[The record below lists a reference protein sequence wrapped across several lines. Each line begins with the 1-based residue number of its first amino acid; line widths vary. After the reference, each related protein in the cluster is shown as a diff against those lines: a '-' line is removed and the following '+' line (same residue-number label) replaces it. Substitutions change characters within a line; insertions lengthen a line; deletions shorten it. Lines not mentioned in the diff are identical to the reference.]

1 MSDLTGNPKNSEN
14 FVHLHVHTEY
24 SMLDGAAKISEL
36 VAEVARQEMPAIA
49 MTDHGNVFGA
59 FEFHKS
65 AKAAGVK
72 PIIGIEAYV
81 APESRFDKR
90 RVKWAEGG
98 QDDVSG
104 GGAYTHMTLLAEN
117 NQGLSN
123 LFKLSSLA
131 SLEGFYYKP
140 RVDRELLSKY
150 SKGIIATTGCA
161 GGEIQ
166 TRLRM
171 GAYKEAIKAASEF
184 RDIFGPENFYLEIM
198 DHSIEIEQR
207 AFADL
212 IKLGK
217 ELNLPQLATN
227 DLHYTHHD
235 DAAAHEVLLCIQSG
249 STMADPKRFKF
260 ENSEFYL
267 KSPVQMREIFKD
279 FKQACDN
286 TLLIA
291 ERCETTMREGEN
303 LLPQFPVPTGQSED
317 SWLIK
322 LANDG
327 LATKMGNSI
336 PTEYQDRLNFELEVM
351 IKMGFPGYFLV
362 VADLCDHARKV
373 GIRVG
378 PGRGSAAGSLVSYSL
393 GITGLDPIKFGLLFE
408 RFLNPERISM
418 PDIDLDFDER
428 RRSEMIQYATTK
440 YGDDRVA
447 QIITYGTIK
456 SKQAIKDSTRV
467 LGYPY
472 ALGERLTKSLPPSVM
487 GKDISLSGI
496 FNMDNERYG
505 EASEFR
511 NLYESDP
518 DSKKIV
524 DTALGIEGLK
534 RQWGVHAAGVILSK
548 EPLLDVIPIHRRDA
562 DGAIITQFDMGACEA
577 TGLLKMDFLGLRNLS
592 VLDDCL
598 INIEKNLGK
607 KVVLE
612 SLPLS
617 DKKTFE
623 LLSRGDTLGVFQL
636 DSAPI
641 RSLLRSMA
649 PDSFEDIAAVI
660 ALYRPGPMGEDSHN
674 KYADYKNG
682 RKAPIGIHPEL
693 DMPLN
698 EILKDTYGLI
708 VYQEQVLAIARKVA
722 GFTLGRADLLRKA
735 MGKKDKKI
743 LDKEKVHFED
753 GMKANGFS
761 EDAVEKLWQT
771 LIPFSD
777 YAFNRSHSAGYGLLS
792 FWTAYLKANYP
803 SEYMAALLTSVRD
816 DKDKSALYLNEC
828 RRMGIKVLPPD
839 VNESDSEYTP
849 IGSDIRFGLTAI
861 RNIGENVVASIINN
875 RKAKSRYDSFG
886 DFLTKVDAI
895 VCNKKSIESLIKAGA
910 FDSLNHSRRGLM
922 MVFLEALDAVSET
935 KRAESIG
942 QFDLFGA
949 ANSTSVSGV
958 VLDIPSPE
966 WEKMML
972 LGYEREMLGLYVSD
986 HPLLGVEH
994 ILRSVADF
1002 SISQISEVSHDQIIT
1017 IGGLITQIQRKVSKQ
1032 GTPWAIV
1039 TVEDLDGAVD
1049 VLFFSNAYA
1058 NHGVNLVE
1066 DRIVAIRGRVDKRE
1080 EQPRIS
1086 ALDLTLPDLKQIPTG
1101 PLVISMEMSRCT
1113 PPVIDRM
1120 NEILRSHPGGREVHL
1135 RLVDGEKKTVLKLDE
1150 GLKVTSSPSLSA
1162 DLKTVLGPDCLV
1174 L

>member
-267 KSPVQMREIFKD
+267 KSPAQMREIFKD

-875 RKAKSRYDSFG
+875 RKTKSRYDSFG

-1039 TVEDLDGAVD
+1039 TVEDLDGAID